1 MAHILGVTLILGAII
16 CAVTGFNNNIPA
28 LAGGGMLLVLFFFC
42 IHGKKRHSDKLWNW
56 VHHFPRGIDRA
67 FRNRR
72 NLCFGEPNGAFFF
85 QCRGYL

>member
-42 IHGKKRHSDKLWNW
+42 IHGKKTT
-56 VHHFPRGIDRA
+56 F
-67 FRNRR
+67 
-72 NLCFGEPNGAFFF
+72 
-85 QCRGYL
+85 